1 MNGFDL
7 HGKWEGKYTGP
18 MDSIG
23 MQQRWCDVMK
33 EDVCFEAF
41 AFFVFLLEAF
51 TPRSSVCLFVVFLQL
66 GGRQKSSP
74 KCSTGKKNETRRFQ
88 RETSRPQ
95 PTLEGEEQRRRRAA
109 DWILTSHLSQ
119 VRSAVAEGEREGG
132 WRVLKKIVFFVG
144 MGMMVVYYGEPTV
157 QPCCLCPEKLMDLRT
172 LGTIEL
178 GRIFCGYGFGIG
190 FDWIWSVQSH

>member
-18 MDSIG
+18 MDSMG

-74 KCSTGKKNETRRFQ
+74 KCSTGKKTKHDVFNGKLPGLT
-88 RETSRPQ
+88 

-132 WRVLKKIVFFVG
+132 WRRFEKDGFFLSVWVWWWYIMGSLPFNHVVCALKNWW
-144 MGMMVVYYGEPTV
+144 TS
-157 QPCCLCPEKLMDLRT
+157 
-172 LGTIEL
+172 LGIIEL

-190 FDWIWSVQSH
+190 FDWIWSVQSR